1 MPEPEPRS
9 PASSEKVLKIRDLV
23 LSSPVILAPMAGI
36 SDLPFRNLNRRFGCE
51 LAFTEMISARA
62 LVYRNVN
69 TLRMLS
75 SDPLD
80 SPLGVQLLG
89 NDSTVMIRA
98 LDILRSY
105 RCDVIDVNAACPA
118 GKVIKRGE
126 GAALLREPRNLFRLL
141 KAVVEKAS
149 LPVTLKI
156 RLGWDETSVNAREV
170 ALYAQDAGIA
180 AVFVHGRTKEQ
191 GYSGKVDYNEIRRV
205 REALSIPVI
214 ASGDAFSAALIRK
227 ILDETGCDGVAIA
240 RGALGNPW
248 IFRETIQYLKEGI
261 ITGQHEINE
270 IMQTMILHLD
280 LAIEAEGERSGTTK
294 FRKFFAWYVRG
305 LHDTRTVR
313 AKAFRAETRRQM
325 ADFIFELR
333 TSHFRNRL
341 QGRPK

>member
-1 MPEPEPRS
+1 MSE
-9 PASSEKVLKIRDLV
+9 PASSSQESSGKGLKIRDLV

-62 LVYRNVN
+62 LVHRNVN

-80 SPLGVQLLG
+80 KPLGVQLLG
-89 NDSTVMIRA
+89 NDPAVMIRA

-105 RCDVIDVNAACPA
+105 RCDVLDVNAACPVS
-118 GKVIKRGE
+118 KVIKRGE
-126 GAALLREPRNLFRLL
+126 GAALLRDPRNLFRLL
-141 KAVVEKAS
+141 KAVVEKAH

-156 RLGWDETSVNAREV
+156 RAGWDESSVNAREV
-170 ALYAQDAGIA
+170 ALYAQAAGVG

-205 REALSIPVI
+205 REALSIPVV

-227 ILDETGCDGVAIA
+227 ILNETGCDGVAIA

-270 IMQTMILHLD
+270 LMQTMILHLD

-305 LHDTRTVR
+305 LHDTRAVR
-313 AKAFRAETRRQM
+313 AKAFGAITRRQM
-325 ADFIFELR
+325 ADFISELGK
-333 TSHFRNRL
+333 SHFRTRL
-341 QGRPK
+341 PGRPV

>member
-1 MPEPEPRS
+1 
-9 PASSEKVLKIRDLV
+9 
-23 LSSPVILAPMAGI
+23 
-36 SDLPFRNLNRRFGCE
+36 LNRRFGCE

-75 SDPLD
+75 SGPLD

-89 NDSTVMIRA
+89 NDPAVMIRA
-98 LDILRSY
+98 LDILRTY

-126 GAALLREPRNLFRLL
+126 GAALLRDPQNLFRLL
-141 KAVVEKAS
+141 KAVVEKAH

-156 RLGWDETSVNAREV
+156 RAGWDETSVNAREV

-205 REALSIPVI
+205 KEALSIPVV
-214 ASGDAFSAALIRK
+214 ASGDAFSAALIKK
-227 ILDETGCDGVAIA
+227 IFDETGCDGVAIA

-248 IFRETIQYLKEGI
+248 IFRETLQYLEEGI
-261 ITGQHEINE
+261 ITGQHDITEL
-270 IMQTMILHLD
+270 MQTMILHLD

-313 AKAFRAETRRQM
+313 AMAFRAETRRQM
-325 ADFIFELR
+325 ADFISELK
-333 TSHFRNRL
+333 TSHFRTRRL
-341 QGRPK
+341 GRPK

>member
-9 PASSEKVLKIRDLV
+9 RESSGKGLKIGNLE

-75 SDPLD
+75 SAPPD

-118 GKVIKRGE
+118 SKVIKRGE
-126 GAALLREPRNLFRLL
+126 GAALLLEPRNLFRLL
-141 KAVVEKAS
+141 KAVVEKAH

-191 GYSGKVDYNEIRRV
+191 GYSGKVDYDEIRKV

-227 ILDETGCDGVAIA
+227 ILYETGCDGVAIA

-261 ITGQHEINE
+261 ITGQHEIDE
-270 IMQTMILHLD
+270 LMQTMILHLD
-280 LAIEAEGERSGTTK
+280 LAIEAEGEWSGTTK

-325 ADFIFELR
+325 ADFISELR
-333 TSHFRNRL
+333 TSHFKTRL
-341 QGRPK
+341 PGRPG